1 MTLLIVYLVFF
12 LISLYFIKRASAY
25 AIISLPIWIL
35 LAYSFLLLS
44 HIFSPFTFHSGDYEN
59 ILIYV
64 FFALFLLIIG
74 FYLGLS
80 SNFPIVRSFFSIN
93 INKLF
98 YISVLGGGLAA
109 FDFFRLN
116 TIVLG
121 MRIEDQQLSTIG
133 VLGTFLSCFG
143 IIVWLYYLYFY
154 IIEFKTLNYK
164 AYLGVI
170 TYLVFTILSGGRQ
183 AILLTFLS
191 SLIIVLWGHKYLREH
206 NVPRKKRKKPIGV
219 YFFLLLMITYFA
231 IVSATRTQIFDID
244 DKMDMFEEESMAR
257 IDPNYREF
265 ARHFF
270 AADIFIEAAFYY
282 SHELT
287 RLDIFY
293 KNYDFVPML
302 GTSQCL
308 YFSRRIQWLVG
319 DLLDKSSSAQIEAVE
334 VKGQFS
340 SHTWGTFITNYIV
353 DFGKLGALI
362 ACLISGFVVGITT
375 KRCRESSKPFL
386 IIRQGLIC
394 AGLIFSI
401 QFSPFAEMCWFIPI
415 LFLSFVDLKTNE

>member
-1 MTLLIVYLVFF
+1 M
-12 LISLYFIKRASAY
+12 
-25 AIISLPIWIL
+25 
-35 LAYSFLLLS
+35 
-44 HIFSPFTFHSGDYEN
+44 
-59 ILIYV
+59 
-64 FFALFLLIIG
+64 
-74 FYLGLS
+74 
-80 SNFPIVRSFFSIN
+80 
-93 INKLF
+93 
-98 YISVLGGGLAA
+98 
-109 FDFFRLN
+109 
-116 TIVLG
+116 
-121 MRIEDQQLSTIG
+121 
-133 VLGTFLSCFG
+133 SCFG